1 MHRGSYGSAFSTIQ
15 EPGSPVDAR
24 VVAQLASPPMTAQTD
39 PNPIAALLS
48 RRSYVAATVVVLFLV
63 WQLAMP
69 TAALF
74 GPRPERF
81 GWQMYSAFPELPK
94 AWTIDAKGAETSVEV
109 KQFFGQLRAE
119 IDFAAALRAG
129 LCDATG
135 AVAVRV
141 ADPRGT
147 TEVIECR

>member
-1 MHRGSYGSAFSTIQ
+1 
-15 EPGSPVDAR
+15 
-24 VVAQLASPPMTAQTD
+24 MTAQTAPD
-39 PNPIAALLS
+39 LIIPGWNRLTL
-48 RRSYVAATVVVLFLV
+48 VAAFLAVFLV

-81 GWQMYSAFPELPK
+81 GWQMYSAFPPLPQ
-94 AWTIDAKGAETSVEV
+94 AWTVDASGAETPVDV
-109 KQFFGQLRAE
+109 KRFFAQLRAE

-129 LCDATG
+129 LCDASG
-135 AVAVRV
+135 AVAVRIS
-141 ADPRGT
+141 DPRGT